1 MVPRA
6 PMPLAAT
13 AVIRVL
19 VRAVFLLVA
28 TAATGPGHAATGAPA
43 AGAAST
49 PAATPAQ
56 LAALFEPALR
66 LRWTGDLPALRQ
78 RGWVRI
84 LVPHNRTHYQ
94 VDRGAEH
101 GIVVELGRAFEQQL
115 NASVRRPEDRVRV
128 VFVPVPRDQLLA
140 GLAAGRGDLAAG
152 SLTVTDARAHRVDFG
167 TPFLRGVR
175 EVLVS
180 GPSAPALGTGSDALA
195 GQVVTV
201 RRSSSYHEH
210 LVALNAA
217 LAARGRP
224 PVTLKAAD
232 ERLEDEA
239 LLELVSAGVLPWAVV
254 DDFAAALWVRVLPNL
269 RVHEDIVIHADGQV
283 AWAMR
288 PGSPALAAEVD
299 RFVRRYARG
308 TLLGN
313 VVLNRYLADTRFV
326 TNPGSPRDQAR
337 FAALLAE
344 FTRFG
349 AAYDL
354 DPLMLVAQGY
364 QESGLDQARRSPR
377 GAVGVMQLLPATA
390 AAPPIG
396 IRGIDRDPAR
406 NIEAAAKYLDYL
418 RRTYVDEP
426 GISDADRLLLT
437 FAAYNAGPGNL
448 RRFRQAAV
456 QRGLDPNVWF
466 GNVEVGA
473 ARIVGRETVDYVA
486 NIVKYYVAYRLA
498 VERSAEQA
506 AARTLA
512 PPPRR

>member
-1 MVPRA
+1 
-6 PMPLAAT
+6 
-13 AVIRVL
+13 
-19 VRAVFLLVA
+19 
-28 TAATGPGHAATGAPA
+28 
-43 AGAAST
+43 
-49 PAATPAQ
+49 
-56 LAALFEPALR
+56 
-66 LRWTGDLPALRQ
+66 
-78 RGWVRI
+78 
-84 LVPHNRTHYQ
+84 
-94 VDRGAEH
+94 
-101 GIVVELGRAFEQQL
+101 
-115 NASVRRPEDRVRV
+115 
-128 VFVPVPRDQLLA
+128 VPVPRDQLLA

-152 SLTVTDARAHRVDFG
+152 SITVTDARAHSVAFG

-175 EVLVS
+175 ELLVS
-180 GPSAPALGTGSDALA
+180 GPAAPALGTGTDALA
-195 GQVVTV
+195 GQAVTV

-210 LVALNAA
+210 LEALNAT

-224 PVTLKAAD
+224 PVTLTAAD

-254 DDFAAALWVRVLPNL
+254 DDFAAGFWAKVLPGL

-288 PGSPALAAEVD
+288 PGSPELAAEVD

-313 VVLNRYLADTRFV
+313 VVLNRYLAGTRFV
-326 TNPGSPRDQAR
+326 TNPASQRAQSR
-337 FAALLAE
+337 FDALLAD
-344 FTRFG
+344 FTRSG
-349 AAYDL
+349 MAYDL

-364 QESGLDQARRSPR
+364 QESGLDQARRSAR

-396 IRGIDRDPAR
+396 IRGIDRDAAR
-406 NIEAAAKYLDYL
+406 NIEAAAKYLDHL
-418 RRTYVDEP
+418 RRTYVDAP
-426 GISDADRLLLT
+426 GISDADRLLLA

-448 RRFRQAAV
+448 RRFRQAAA

-473 ARIVGRETVDYVA
+473 AHVVGRETVDYVG

-498 VERSAEQA
+498 VERGAEQQ
-506 AARTLA
+506 AARQALPA
-512 PPPRR
+512 PRR